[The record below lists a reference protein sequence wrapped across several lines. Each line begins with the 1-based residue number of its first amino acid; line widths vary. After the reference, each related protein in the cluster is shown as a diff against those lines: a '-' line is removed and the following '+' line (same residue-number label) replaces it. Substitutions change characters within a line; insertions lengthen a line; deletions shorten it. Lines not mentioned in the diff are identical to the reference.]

1 MRLWRKFF
9 SLKYCKLILTTVDFG
24 YIINTSK
31 QTHSHINMKDS
42 CDRVIRSLEEHSSRL
57 NKEAII
63 EAQADND
70 ELFEGFNLALSPYI
84 TFGVKKVP
92 TFTGPDGQGLPWA
105 AFKELCHL
113 LHTRQ
118 LTGDAARDAIELALS
133 ASTKQQWNDWY
144 RRILIKDLR
153 CGVSE
158 KTINKIKKNA
168 VPVFE
173 CMLAHDGAN
182 HEKKINGVRLLEPKL
197 DGVRCITVI
206 DYEARTVIQYTR
218 NGKVLENFSH
228 ITDSLLAHIDDFGR
242 SYVIDGEVVSKS
254 FQDLMKQVHRKD
266 DVQSGDARLMT
277 FDILPLSEFKKGKS
291 VMGQKRRSALLKSF
305 KKVFDQCGNIDIIPQ
320 IEIDLDSYVGELQF
334 KEFNKEAIENGF
346 EGIMIKMPD
355 SVYECK
361 RSTSWLKQKPFIEV
375 SLTVLETEEG
385 TGRNEGKMGALV
397 CEGVEDGK
405 LIKVNVGSGFT
416 DQDRDDFW
424 NCRVDGQVVEVRA
437 DAITQNQDGTYSL
450 RFPRFLRFRGF
461 KAGEKI

>member
-1 MRLWRKFF
+1 MFQ
-9 SLKYCKLILTTVDFG
+9 
-24 YIINTSK
+24 II
-31 QTHSHINMKDS
+31 QE
-42 CDRVIRSLEEHSSRL
+42 LEADNSRL
-57 NKEAII
+57 VKEAII
-63 EAQADND
+63 EREKDNE
-70 ELFEGFNLALSPYI
+70 ELFEGLHLALSPYI

-92 TFTGPDGQGLPWA
+92 KHSGPDGQGLPWE

-113 LHTRQ
+113 LSTRQ
-118 LTGDAARDAIELALS
+118 LTGDDAKNAIELALS
-133 ASTKQQWNDWY
+133 ASTGAQWNDWY

-158 KTINKIKKNA
+158 KTVNKVKKGA

-182 HEKKINGVRLLEPKL
+182 HEKKINGVRLIEPKL
-197 DGVRCITVI
+197 VGVRCITVV
-206 DYEARTVIQYTR
+206 DYEARTVVQYTR

-228 ITDSLLAHIDDFGR
+228 ITDSLLANIDDIGR
-242 SYVIDGEVVSKS
+242 SYVLDGEVVSSS
-254 FQDLMKQVHRKD
+254 FQSLMKQVHRKD
-266 DVQSGDARLMT
+266 DVKAGDARLML

-291 VMGQKRRSALLKSF
+291 VMGQRRRSALLRSF
-305 KKVFDQCGNIDIIPQ
+305 KPTFDKCGNIDV
-320 IEIDLDSYVGELQF
+320 IEQTEVDLDTYVGELQF
-334 KEFNKEAIENGF
+334 KEINKTAIEAGF

-355 SVYECK
+355 APYECK

-375 SLTVLETEEG
+375 SLTVIETEEG

-397 CEGVEDGK
+397 CEGTEDGK

-416 DQDRDDFW
+416 DLDRDEFW
-424 NCRVDGQVVEVRA
+424 SCKVDGQVVEVRA

-461 KAGEKI
+461 TAGEKI